1 MLLSSDCVAPQD
13 KVTMLTE
20 LVEQLEDI
28 NKHFE
33 PDGLSLLSIAVANEA
48 LECVK
53 VLLKVEF
60 HCRKTIRSG

>member
-1 MLLSSDCVAPQD
+1 
-13 KVTMLTE
+13 MLTE
-20 LVEQLEDI
+20 LLNQLEDI
-28 NKHFE
+28 NKHFK
-33 PDGLSLLSIAVANEA
+33 PNGLSLLSIAVANEA

>member
-1 MLLSSDCVAPQD
+1 
-13 KVTMLTE
+13 MLTE
-20 LVEQLEDI
+20 LVDQLEDI
-28 NKHFE
+28 NKQFE
-33 PDGLSLLSIAVANEA
+33 SNGLTLLSIAVAHEA